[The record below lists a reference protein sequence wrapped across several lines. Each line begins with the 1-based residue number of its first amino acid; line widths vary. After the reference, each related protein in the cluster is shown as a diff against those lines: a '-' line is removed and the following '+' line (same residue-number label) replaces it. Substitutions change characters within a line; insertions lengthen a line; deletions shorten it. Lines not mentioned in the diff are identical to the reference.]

1 MADDIT
7 PEPDE
12 VRSEPAHNHGRI
24 DQVDLQLEMQRSYL
38 DYAMSVIVGRA
49 LPRVEDGLK
58 PVHRRVIYGMYDG
71 GFRPDK
77 SFSKCARVVGEVM
90 GHYHPH
96 GDAPIYDAL
105 VRLVQPWSLRYP
117 LALGQGNFGS
127 PGNQGAAAPRYTET
141 KMSPLALE
149 MVRDIEEETVDF
161 EDNYDG
167 QTQEPVVLPSRFPN
181 LLVNGSV
188 GIAVGMATNI
198 PPHNLREV
206 SAGALWALENPDATR
221 EELLEALMERIP
233 GPDFPT
239 AAQILGTRGI
249 KDAYRTGRGSIT
261 MRAVVNIEE
270 IQGRTCLVITELP
283 YQVNPDNV
291 AVKIG
296 DLAREGKIT
305 GIADIRDETS
315 GRTGQRLVVV
325 LKRDAVAKVV
335 LNNLYKHTQLQEN
348 FGANMLAIVDG
359 VPRTLSLDGFIS
371 HWIDHQ
377 LDVIVRRTRYRLRKA
392 EERMHIL
399 RGYLKALDALDEVI
413 ALIRRS
419 PTAQDANE
427 GLQKLL
433 DIDDIQAQA
442 ILDMQLRRL
451 AALER
456 QKIVDEATE
465 LEARIADF
473 NDILATPARQ
483 RTIIRDEL
491 TAIVDR
497 FGDDRRTEI
506 LHGFDGD
513 VSIEDLIAEEEMV
526 ITVTRDGYIKRTR
539 SDNYR
544 SQHRGGKGVKGAQLR
559 ADDVVEH
566 FFVTTTH
573 HWLLFFTNKGRVY
586 RSKAYEVPEA
596 GRDAKGQHV
605 ANLLALQPDEE
616 IAQIL
621 DIRDYSVATYLV
633 LATRNG
639 LVKKTRLDEYDT
651 NRQGGVIAIKLRG
664 QVSDD
669 AEEAEQGGADELV
682 SALLVDEGDD
692 ILLISRLG
700 MSLRFSATDNAL
712 RPMGRSTSGVKG
724 MDFREGDSLLSAS
737 VAKDDEYVFVVTE
750 GGYAKRTA
758 VTEYRMQN
766 RGGLGIKVA
775 RLTDDRG
782 VLAGGMMVSEGDEV
796 LVVLASGKVVRSAVA
811 EVPAKGRDT
820 MGVVFARAGGDD
832 RIIAIARNA
841 ERNLAETTETTT
853 EPAASP
859 ADEADA
865 SAPETPEESTDA

>member
-7 PEPDE
+7 PEPAGAPE
-12 VRSEPAHNHGRI
+12 EPAHNHGKI

-141 KMSPLALE
+141 KMAPLALE
-149 MVRDIEEETVDF
+149 MVRDIEEDTVDF

-167 QTQEPVVLPSRFPN
+167 QTQEPTVLPARFPN

-206 SAGALWALENPDATR
+206 SAGALWALENPDASR

-239 AAQILGTRGI
+239 HAQILGTRGI

-371 HWIDHQ
+371 LWIDHQ
-377 LDVIVRRTRYRLRKA
+377 IEVIVRRTRYRLRKA

-465 LEARIADF
+465 LEARIADY
-473 NDILATPARQ
+473 NDILATPGRQ

-526 ITVTRDGYIKRTR
+526 VTVTRDGYIKRTR

-544 SQHRGGKGVKGAQLR
+544 QQHRGGKGVKGAQLR

-621 DIRDYSVATYLV
+621 DIRDYNVATYLV

-664 QVSDD
+664 QASDD
-669 AEEAEQGGADELV
+669 GEDAEQGAADELV

-700 MSLRFSATDNAL
+700 MSLRFSATDSAL

-724 MDFREGDSLLSAS
+724 MDFRAGDSLLSAS
-737 VAKDDEYVFVVTE
+737 VAKDDEFVFIVTE

-775 RLTDDRG
+775 RLTEDRG
-782 VLAGGMMVSEGDEV
+782 VLAGGLMVSEGDEV
-796 LVVLASGKVVRSAVA
+796 LVVLASGKVVRSSVA

-832 RIIAIARNA
+832 RIIAIARNS
-841 ERNLAETTETTT
+841 ERNLTETTETTT
-853 EPAASP
+853 DPTAPDAVETAS
-859 ADEADA
+859 
-865 SAPETPEESTDA
+865 SSETPEESTDA